1 MPVQKCDA
9 WNSMTI
15 QIHWKLVLVG
25 VMVNLLSHNI
35 HVSVFQFPTHR
46 TPSEWYA
53 TIMAYGFDPQYI
65 EIRLSV
71 WFTPILVDFTRP
83 TAAAF
88 LSADS
93 RALSFTAA
101 RCIPAKTLSH
111 APPNPLQTKDGCY
124 SASAKLNYFSLDTE
138 CMGVIFATIPP
149 HTVTHAYTHKHTLA
163 TLMILLSWCGS
174 RILRQLGRSFLSPGL

>member
-15 QIHWKLVLVG
+15 QIHWKLVVVG

-101 RCIPAKTLSH
+101 R
-111 APPNPLQTKDGCY
+111 
-124 SASAKLNYFSLDTE
+124 FSLDTE